1 MLRARIIDTA
11 LQLQFQQT
19 LYAELEAVAMGKVA
33 KSGRIKKV
41 RSAERVNDFATPG
54 VMNLLCRVV
63 DCGWEVSPV
72 EAG

>member
-1 MLRARIIDTA
+1 MKAG
-11 LQLQFQQT
+11 F
-19 LYAELEAVAMGKVA
+19 
-33 KSGRIKKV
+33 S
-41 RSAERVNDFATPG
+41 ERVKDFATPG